1 MFNFCVQEEN
11 TQQIWQLEQGNSI
24 AWHNARRVFPLVFW
38 EGTKQMC
45 SNIYKCTIF
54 ACSSAACPADFARLR
69 LQSGGFCGSP
79 MYRFSQLKEML
90 SQGLLCL
97 QSVHSFKEQRGWE
110 VTKGQSSFKYSA
122 SRIHFAPQR
131 GDTQAITTGEA
142 GAVLKSPPTTW
153 SSGHYSQWAFPQ
165 PNTSCFRTATPL
177 AVRQPSRTTEHTPAR
192 PSMNALLPEF
202 QLVGPDIYEQ
212 KVSQLLLL
220 WLLLAWALC
229 LFAITLR

>member
-1 MFNFCVQEEN
+1 MLFSCLPCWFRKTSPSIWRLLWEPHVPFLPTQGDAQPRSPLPPIRALVQGAKRLGGDKRTELF
-11 TQQIWQLEQGNSI
+11 QI
-24 AWHNARRVFPLVFW
+24 
-38 EGTKQMC
+38 
-45 SNIYKCTIF
+45 
-54 ACSSAACPADFARLR
+54 
-69 LQSGGFCGSP
+69 
-79 MYRFSQLKEML
+79 FS
-90 SQGLLCL
+90 
-97 QSVHSFKEQRGWE
+97 F
-110 VTKGQSSFKYSA
+110 
-122 SRIHFAPQR
+122 PQR